1 MQTTTMQT
9 TTTTCLAP
17 LPRRCRPPAAARV
30 IKERIRNS
38 SRGCCG
44 TGASRR
50 AKVVAFSSLCD
61 DDDDDDGEES
71 NNNDDTTKATTT
83 TTTTTNDCAR
93 RRRTMVLALAV
104 ASTVATGCGN
114 PKLQSARAI
123 QSEIELRDL
132 KYEATECP
140 PNQYIPSK
148 KSAMCVEFTATATS
162 KKNVSAANVF
172 GFVDDYDGNSAATNN
187 DTGTSRVVLSQIDR
201 PIPEGTSEVKFVVT
215 VFKDS
220 YKKGAFKLR
229 GFKAIE
235 ANAAINKR
243 FVPLG
248 DCDLDPAAPGC
259 PNDPNA

>member
-1 MQTTTMQT
+1 MQTTTT
-9 TTTTCLAP
+9 TTTTCLALGP
-17 LPRRCRPPAAARV
+17 RCRPPAAHSV
-30 IKERIRNS
+30 KKERRNS

-44 TGASRR
+44 TASRRR
-50 AKVVAFSSLCD
+50 AKVVAFLSRD
-61 DDDDDDGEES
+61 DDDDDDGKES
-71 NNNDDTTKATTT
+71 NNDDTTKAT

-93 RRRTMVLALAV
+93 RRRTVLALAV
-104 ASTVATGCGN
+104 ASTATGCGN
-114 PKLQSARAI
+114 PKLKSARAI

>member
-1 MQTTTMQT
+1 MQTTTTTTT
-9 TTTTCLAP
+9 TTTTCLA
-17 LPRRCRPPAAARV
+17 LPRCRPPAAHGV
-30 IKERIRNS
+30 KKERRNS
-38 SRGCCG
+38 SRCCG
-44 TGASRR
+44 TASRR
-50 AKVVAFSSLCD
+50 AKVVAFLSRD
-61 DDDDDDGEES
+61 DDDDDDGKES
-71 NNNDDTTKATTT
+71 NNDDTTKATT

-93 RRRTMVLALAV
+93 RRRTVLALAV
-104 ASTVATGCGN
+104 ASTVTGCGN
-114 PKLQSARAI
+114 PKLKSARAI

>member
-1 MQTTTMQT
+1 MTTTPTIKTNSMQTRKTF
-9 TTTTCLAP
+9 CLA
-17 LPRRCRPPAAARV
+17 LKVPRRPFAAARG
-30 IKERIRNS
+30 KKGRRNS
-38 SRGCCG
+38 FKGVD
-44 TGASRR
+44 TKTTTKR
-50 AKVVAFSSLCD
+50 AVHNTVVALSSRFD
-61 DDDDDDGEES
+61 DDVNNNNDDDDGGRG
-71 NNNDDTTKATTT
+71 
-83 TTTTTNDCAR
+83 R
-93 RRRTMVLALAV
+93 RRVFLALAV
-104 ASTVATGCGN
+104 ASTATSGWTCGGLN
-114 PKLQSARAI
+114 NLNDPKQKEARAMM
-123 QSEIELRDL
+123 QSEIELRDVR
-132 KYEATECP
+132 YAATECP

>member
-1 MQTTTMQT
+1 MMQTTT
-9 TTTTCLAP
+9 TTTTCLA
-17 LPRRCRPPAAARV
+17 LPRCPPAARV
-30 IKERIRNS
+30 IKERRNS
-38 SRGCCG
+38 SRCCG
-44 TGASRR
+44 GGGGNVSQRSAERTASRR
-50 AKVVAFSSLCD
+50 AKVVAFLSLCD
-61 DDDDDDGEES
+61 DDNGEES
-71 NNNDDTTKATTT
+71 NTETTKATTT
-83 TTTTTNDCAR
+83 TTNDCAKQR
-93 RRRTMVLALAV
+93 RKRRTVVLALAV
-104 ASTVATGCGN
+104 ASTATGCGN
-114 PKLQSARAI
+114 PKLKSARAI

>member
-1 MQTTTMQT
+1 MQTTTTT
-9 TTTTCLAP
+9 TTTTCLALGP
-17 LPRRCRPPAAARV
+17 RCRPPAAHSV
-30 IKERIRNS
+30 KKERRNS

-44 TGASRR
+44 TASRRR
-50 AKVVAFSSLCD
+50 AKVVAFLSRDD
-61 DDDDDDGEES
+61 DDDDDDGKES
-71 NNNDDTTKATTT
+71 NNDDTTKATT

-93 RRRTMVLALAV
+93 RRRTVLALAV
-104 ASTVATGCGN
+104 ASTATGCGN
-114 PKLQSARAI
+114 PKLKSARAI

>member
-1 MQTTTMQT
+1 MTTTPTMIKTNSVLQTQKTFCLALVPRRPFNAAALCKKGRRNSFIKGVDTNT
-9 TTTTCLAP
+9 TT
-17 LPRRCRPPAAARV
+17 
-30 IKERIRNS
+30 K
-38 SRGCCG
+38 
-44 TGASRR
+44 R
-50 AKVVAFSSLCD
+50 AVHTNVVALSRFD
-61 DDDDDDGEES
+61 DVNNNNDDDDDGGRG
-71 NNNDDTTKATTT
+71 
-83 TTTTTNDCAR
+83 R
-93 RRRTMVLALAV
+93 RVFLALAV
-104 ASTVATGCGN
+104 ASTATSGWTCGGLN
-114 PKLQSARAI
+114 NNNDPKQKEARAMM
-123 QSEIELRDL
+123 QSEIELRDVR
-132 KYEATECP
+132 YAATECP

>member
-1 MQTTTMQT
+1 MEIDRAILSTK
-9 TTTTCLAP
+9 
-17 LPRRCRPPAAARV
+17 RP
-30 IKERIRNS
+30 S
-38 SRGCCG
+38 
-44 TGASRR
+44 
-50 AKVVAFSSLCD
+50 
-61 DDDDDDGEES
+61 
-71 NNNDDTTKATTT
+71 
-83 TTTTTNDCAR
+83 AR
-93 RRRTMVLALAV
+93 R
-104 ASTVATGCGN
+104 
-114 PKLQSARAI
+114 I
-123 QSEIELRDL
+123 D
-132 KYEATECP
+132 
-140 PNQYIPSK
+140 IPSK

-259 PNDPNA
+259 PNDPNAYRMCASWYLGLPFFRRYVYYYYYYY

>member
-1 MQTTTMQT
+1 
-9 TTTTCLAP
+9 
-17 LPRRCRPPAAARV
+17 
-30 IKERIRNS
+30 
-38 SRGCCG
+38 
-44 TGASRR
+44 
-50 AKVVAFSSLCD
+50 
-61 DDDDDDGEES
+61 
-71 NNNDDTTKATTT
+71 
-83 TTTTTNDCAR
+83 
-93 RRRTMVLALAV
+93 V
-104 ASTVATGCGN
+104 ASTATGCGN
-114 PKLQSARAI
+114 PKLKSARAI

>member
-1 MQTTTMQT
+1 MTTLKTIKTNSVQTPQKTFCLALVPRRPFAAFARKKGRRNSFKGVDTINTTT
-9 TTTTCLAP
+9 
-17 LPRRCRPPAAARV
+17 
-30 IKERIRNS
+30 K
-38 SRGCCG
+38 
-44 TGASRR
+44 R
-50 AKVVAFSSLCD
+50 AVHNNVVALSRFD
-61 DDDDDDGEES
+61 DDVN
-71 NNNDDTTKATTT
+71 NNNDDERGRG
-83 TTTTTNDCAR
+83 R
-93 RRRTMVLALAV
+93 RVFLALAV
-104 ASTVATGCGN
+104 ASTATSGWTCGGLN
-114 PKLQSARAI
+114 NNNDPKQNLEARAMM
-123 QSEIELRDL
+123 QSEIELRDVR
-132 KYEATECP
+132 YAATECP